1 MKKLK
6 AHIGFQRKS
15 YKNLKKFER
24 IFESHFEDA
33 ESIDELKS
41 IYDENYHHNEVLVN
55 QCQNLYEEARYDE
68 MIALS

>member
-1 MKKLK
+1 MK
-6 AHIGFQRKS
+6 
-15 YKNLKKFER
+15 KKFER

-41 IYDENYHHNEVLVN
+41 IYDENHDHNEVLVN
-55 QCQNLYEEARYDE
+55 QCQNLYEEASYDE